1 MSSIGE
7 NIRVLRLARGWTQEQ
22 LAEQLHLTR
31 QAVSHYE
38 SGRTVP
44 DIDTCRRLAEL
55 FGVELEVVLEG
66 EGEPAPTPR
75 WIPWLTLGTAGL
87 FPLVRSVLMVI
98 NQRHYLFSLEQINLG
113 TLPEAERLARMNR
126 HITLS
131 RIANTVESAGYTAFF
146 AVLVVLVLWEVRQKK
161 AATWRQ
167 KLILWGLVAGVTVV
181 TTYPLSFLDPVF
193 TATDYLLPASFL
205 TARFGV
211 ALAVA
216 WIIRK
221 VQKR

>member
-44 DIDTCRRLAEL
+44 DIDTCRRLSEL
-55 FGVELEVVLEG
+55 FGVELEVLLEG
-66 EGEPAPTPR
+66 EGEPVKLPR
-75 WIPWLTLGTAGL
+75 WLYWLTLGTAGL
-87 FPLVRSVLMVI
+87 FPLVRSVLMVAS
-98 NQRHYLFSLEQINLG
+98 QRLYPLLGLGQISAG
-113 TLPEAERLARMNR
+113 SPEWEIMQKHWA
-126 HITLS
+126 LS
-131 RIANTVESAGYTAFF
+131 DAANTVEAVGYAAFF

-161 AATWRQ
+161 PLPWRQ

-205 TARFGV
+205 TARFGI
-211 ALAVA
+211 ALAAA

-221 VQKR
+221 VQKK

>member
-98 NQRHYLFSLEQINLG
+98 NQRH
-113 TLPEAERLARMNR
+113 
-126 HITLS
+126 
-131 RIANTVESAGYTAFF
+131 
-146 AVLVVLVLWEVRQKK
+146 
-161 AATWRQ
+161 
-167 KLILWGLVAGVTVV
+167 
-181 TTYPLSFLDPVF
+181 
-193 TATDYLLPASFL
+193 
-205 TARFGV
+205 
-211 ALAVA
+211 
-216 WIIRK
+216 
-221 VQKR
+221 